1 MSSSD
6 SIVKPLTAGAV
17 ATLLDMYYLKNTNLQ
32 SCLIFGAT
40 VGGSTFVSEMISK
53 NIPSA
58 VGSKYSSTQER
69 VIEVI
74 ISAGGAYGINK
85 FILKNDYNPSNMLNR
100 LGIIAVSN
108 FAGEYVSDYFAT
120 RPLVAFY
127 QN

>member
-17 ATLLDMYYLKNTNLQ
+17 ATLLDIYYLKNGNMQ
-32 SCLIFGAT
+32 SAMIFGAT
-40 VGGSTFVSEMISK
+40 VGASTFVSDMISK

-58 VGSKYSSTQER
+58 VGSKYASLQER
-69 VIEVI
+69 IIEV
-74 ISAGGAYGINK
+74 SLTTGGGYIANRYI
-85 FILKNDYNPSNMLNR
+85 FKNDYNPSNFMNR
-100 LGIIAVSN
+100 VAIIAVSN

-127 QN
+127 N